1 MIKPIQFTLSLFIF
15 SLLTGCEMEQPRSE
29 FTTAFK
35 RYKID
40 LSYRLGDSFSVLR
53 GKDTVIYNIHYN
65 RKNRTTYIL
74 RSDKDTIFEGTVSK
88 HRGMYLLNRL
98 LPNGRY
104 RISALKF
111 TDSTVVGLETEYL
124 QAFLID
130 KEIAKGNLAS
140 MIVDSS
146 KQYVLEIDRKLGNEL
161 FSTILQH
168 LDTEKLI
175 IDRDYY
181 RHVDYIN
188 SSGQVVNM
196 PTAEESRQVLSVYP
210 NPVEM
215 ILTIVKYSDQ
225 EFNYRIID
233 ITGKEVDSGVLTQER
248 TEVDFTHLAAGEY
261 ILTAR
266 ETRESVKIIK
276 K

>member
-1 MIKPIQFTLSLFIF
+1 
-15 SLLTGCEMEQPRSE
+15 
-29 FTTAFK
+29 
-35 RYKID
+35 
-40 LSYRLGDSFSVLR
+40 
-53 GKDTVIYNIHYN
+53 
-65 RKNRTTYIL
+65 
-74 RSDKDTIFEGTVSK
+74 
-88 HRGMYLLNRL
+88 MYLLNRL
-98 LPNGRY
+98 LTNGRY

-140 MIVDSS
+140 MIIDSS

-175 IDRDYY
+175 IDRDFY
-181 RHVDYIN
+181 RHAEYVN

-196 PTAEESRQVLSVYP
+196 PTADESKRTMSVYP